1 MDKSILQKIYIFA
14 RQVSIISLYIFN
26 MQTYENHNDIE
37 FQANFLLINFG
48 VHLAYV
54 RSIANIEPQL
64 HHVPRIVLEIFTNGE
79 FTQVP

>member
-1 MDKSILQKIYIFA
+1 
-14 RQVSIISLYIFN
+14 

-64 HHVPRIVLEIFTNGE
+64 HHVPRSFRNIYKWRIYTSTLNDTAIGNY
-79 FTQVP
+79 